1 MNIKTNSNMITE
13 DYVSFETAKLL
24 KEKGFDCNTNCY
36 YIENSVTKTLFY
48 SPIRENHNASCTE
61 NDAHINVSSGKMS
74 APTLQMAMKW
84 LREVHNISIEPFV
97 DFGSGDGYWWT
108 ADVGYIKKDGLID
121 ELCGY
126 NSYEEACEEAIKYC
140 LENLI

>member
-1 MNIKTNSNMITE
+1 MITE

-24 KEKGFDCNTNCY
+24 KENGFDCNTNCY

-84 LREVHNISIEPFV
+84 LRKKHHLEIYPFHESLQESNNWWYRIEKHEK
-97 DFGSGDGYWWT
+97 GYS
-108 ADVGYIKKDGLID
+108 LD
-121 ELCGY
+121 EHETDTVF
-126 NSYEEACEEAIKYC
+126 NEYEDACEDAIRYC

>member
-1 MNIKTNSNMITE
+1 MITE
-13 DYVSFETAKLL
+13 DCISFETAKLL
-24 KEKGFDCNTNCY
+24 KKNGFDCNTNCY

-74 APTLQMAMKW
+74 APTIQIAMKW
-84 LREVHNISIEPFV
+84 LREVHNIHPNIVVDDFDTVAFYRVEGIFKSGSNRHWFDFEPN
-97 DFGSGDGYWWT
+97 DNSE
-108 ADVGYIKKDGLID
+108 GL
-121 ELCGY
+121 Y
-126 NSYEEACEEAIKYC
+126 NTYEKACEAAIKYC